1 MDFSSSESKNNRFG
15 CKKCGVSWTNDEIW
29 RFLMFVYLF
38 QFPGHLAFQCR
49 NYLVTDANRKPIIA
63 GEESSSSSEEEFM
76 TPVRVDSFG

>member
-1 MDFSSSESKNNRFG
+1 
-15 CKKCGVSWTNDEIW
+15 
-29 RFLMFVYLF
+29 MFVFIFL

-76 TPVRVDSFG
+76 TPVRVCAFSKWAGD